1 MKKLLI
7 CMLLSYC
14 LGSLNPAALIAKIKQ
29 KDLRQNGTGN
39 LGATNTMLIFGKG
52 YGALVMLLDITKSF
66 LAVKLSVLLFPQ
78 AEWAPLFFGLFA
90 VLGHI
95 FPFYLRF
102 RGGKGL
108 AAFGGVILA
117 FDPLLF
123 LLLLGISFSLMLCLN
138 YSYAMPFSASILFP
152 FFLVLRHCAF
162 LTVLL
167 ACLLGATILFTHWSN
182 FQKAR
187 KGREIKIRGYLRS
200 HFWPFG
206 NKN

>member
-29 KDLRQNGTGN
+29 KDLRQNGTEN

-123 LLLLGISFSLMLCLN
+123 LLLLGISFSLMLCVN

-152 FFLVLRHCAF
+152 FFLVLRHCEL

-167 ACLLGATILFTHWSN
+167 ACLLGVTILFTHWSN

-206 NKN
+206 SKN